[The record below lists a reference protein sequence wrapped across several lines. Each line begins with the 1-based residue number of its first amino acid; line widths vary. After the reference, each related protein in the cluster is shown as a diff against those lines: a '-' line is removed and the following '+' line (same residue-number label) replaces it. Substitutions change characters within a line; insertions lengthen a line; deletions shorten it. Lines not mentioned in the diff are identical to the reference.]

1 MTPEAIGTLVAAGV
15 AFIVLLGSILHL
27 VFNVGALKGQMTSF
41 MQTSERDRAEIL
53 KDIGRIEE
61 RIERHVENHGRVT
74 R

>member
-15 AFIVLLGSILHL
+15 AFIVLLGSILAL
-27 VFNVGALKGQMTSF
+27 VFNVGALKGQVTAF
-41 MQTSERDRAEIL
+41 MSTSERDRSEIL

-61 RIERHVENHGRVT
+61 RIERHVESHGRAT